1 MKRLVALVTL
11 LSVVLFTATVW
22 AQGLP
27 TAKPEQVGLSSERLE
42 RVSRALR
49 GEIEAGKIPGAVALV
64 ARKGQI
70 VYFESFGVRDKVTG
84 DPMAK
89 DAIFRLYSMTKPFAS
104 VAAMMLMEDG
114 KLLITD
120 PVSKF
125 LPQLAKREVS
135 VPLFDPVTGK
145 VGYVVVPAER
155 EITIHEQLRHT
166 SRIDNAANTQN
177 PTFSILK

>member
-11 LSVVLFTATVW
+11 LGLVLFAPGVW

-42 RVSRALR
+42 RVSRVLR

-70 VYFESFGVRDKVTG
+70 VYFEAFGVRDKSTG
-84 DPMAK
+84 EAMPK

-114 KLLITD
+114 KWLQFMKG
-120 PVSKF
+120 SM
-125 LPQLAKREVS
+125 KR
-135 VPLFDPVTGK
+135 K
-145 VGYVVVPAER
+145 
-155 EITIHEQLRHT
+155 
-166 SRIDNAANTQN
+166 
-177 PTFSILK
+177 K